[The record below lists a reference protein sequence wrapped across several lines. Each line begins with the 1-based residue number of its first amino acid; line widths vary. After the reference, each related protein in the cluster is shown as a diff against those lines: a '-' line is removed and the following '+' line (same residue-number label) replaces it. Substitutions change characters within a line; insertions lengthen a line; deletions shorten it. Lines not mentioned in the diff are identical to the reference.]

1 MERAKMKSLTDGAEV
16 TAVLFVHALNA
27 SGQPCVQ
34 LWIASCGASV
44 VVLCSHEGVANRAVE
59 PHGTQKVSG
68 ALKDLG
74 FNVTESGKVEV
85 SFSEVGQLKSS
96 QIFRMPASRL
106 IGGRPFKTG
115 KSPVQGSPAVKKV
128 KEWRCVAGEEPF
140 LLVFSAEVA
149 SVLKDQ
155 DRHGEGV
162 ASKLVVADDHLFFGN
177 GELSYLIRSGFVCL
191 LPNPKIVWRL
201 DAH

>member
-1 MERAKMKSLTDGAEV
+1 MSPWFLYVPFFNSQLTKRTTFVKCIICKNINQDGAEV

-34 LWIASCGASV
+34 LWVASCGASV
-44 VVLCSHEGVANRAVE
+44 VVLCSHEGNPVRALE
-59 PHGTQKVSG
+59 PHGTQKVSA

-85 SFSEVGQLKSS
+85 SFAEVGQLKPS

-115 KSPVQGSPAVKKV
+115 KSPVQGQATVKKV

-155 DRHGEGV
+155 DRGPKMVG
-162 ASKLVVADDHLFFGN
+162 
-177 GELSYLIRSGFVCL
+177 SGM
-191 LPNPKIVWRL
+191 
-201 DAH
+201 